1 MRRRDVIGLDVVVAE
16 TGERLGRVED
26 VLVTHPAGRIVA
38 FLLEGSG
45 GEAAVFPFEEVRAV
59 GEGAILVESGAC
71 PLSTRRKGRLRVLL
85 HRHRG
90 VIGRRLLGAGGEDL
104 GTIEDLDFDPA
115 SGRVTGYE
123 VSGGLLEDLRAGR
136 RFLPVTPG
144 MVFGPDAV
152 VWT

>member
-26 VLVTHPAGRIVA
+26 VLVTHPAGRVMA
-38 FLLEGSG
+38 FLLEGGG

-59 GEGAILVESGAC
+59 GRGAVLVEAGAA
-71 PLSTRRKGRLRVLL
+71 PLLTRRKGRLRVLL
-85 HRHRG
+85 QRHRG
-90 VIGRRLLGAGGEDL
+90 VMGLRLLGAGGEDL
-104 GTIEDLDFDPA
+104 GTIEDLDFDPVT
-115 SGRVTGYE
+115 GRVTGYE

-136 RFLPVTPG
+136 RFLPVAPG

-152 VWT
+152 VRT